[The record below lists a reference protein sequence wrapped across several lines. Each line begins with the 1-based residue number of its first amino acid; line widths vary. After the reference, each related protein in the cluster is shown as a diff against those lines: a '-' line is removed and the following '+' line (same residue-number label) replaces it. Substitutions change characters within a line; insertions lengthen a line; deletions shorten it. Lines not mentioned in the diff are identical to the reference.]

1 MGDVAWKNDVPNSVS
16 VTDPSIVGEVINIPA
31 LLPNKIIFWK
41 PAFNVVA
48 GVLTRKPSK
57 KLFASKA
64 VFKVPI
70 LT

>member
-1 MGDVAWKNDVPNSVS
+1 MGDVAWKNDVPNFVS
-16 VTDPSIVGEVINIPA
+16 VTEPSIVGEIINIPA
-31 LLPNKIIFWK
+31 LLPNKI
-41 PAFNVVA
+41 NVVA